1 MNVKTELCSRWRH
14 SSTLLLGLL
23 TCLLLLPATLSAQSR
38 VTVKGTVTDETDQPV
53 MSASVKV
60 IGMPNKGAITDLDGH
75 FTLTDVAS
83 DATLRISYVG
93 YIPQEIKLN
102 GRTSL
107 TIKLLPD
114 SELLGEVVV
123 VGYGTQ
129 KKENLTGA
137 VASVDVEKT
146 MQNRP
151 IADVG
156 HALQGVTPG
165 LSVTSISGQ
174 LGQGPAIKLR
184 GASGSLNASKGTTP
198 LILVDNVPVPDLSF
212 VNPNDIASISVLKDA
227 ASASI
232 YGTRAA
238 FGVILITTKKGRVG
252 DKATVTYSNN
262 FAWST
267 PTIMP
272 KLAKAYENAQA
283 MLLMAQ
289 REGKATV
296 DNWIGYNVDETAVE
310 KMKEWYDKYHGMS
323 EEELGEMQEGRD
335 FELRGGK
342 YYWYREFDPIKK
354 FMKTWSPQQ
363 THNVS
368 VSGGTDLTTYSIG
381 MGFLKQEGPLRY
393 NPDQNRRYTFNP
405 NVSSK
410 INDWVEVHG
419 GMMYT
424 HDNYSRPYRF
434 TSGVYDMWYYLL
446 RWPSFYP
453 YGTYKGKPFRSA
465 ITEVQQAKMESRKR
479 NYMRVNAGTVITPIK
494 NLSINFDYTFTLVST
509 HLYRPGGQVYG
520 YDFFNTSNPLKYD
533 GLYSKFHNRVYEESN
548 YAYNHVYKAYGTYD
562 FSLNDQHNF
571 KLMAGFDAEEN
582 EFRGHS
588 SDRKE
593 LIDPEMPEIALTTGD
608 QYVDDNPF
616 HYDQATAGFFG
627 RFNYNYQGKYLIELN
642 ARYDG
647 SSKFPSG
654 RKWGFFPSGSV
665 GWRVSEESFFEPL
678 TPTFSDLKLRASFG
692 TIGNQDVAAN
702 AYLSTIEQKTSKWL
716 ADGKQLPYFKMP
728 NAISPLLTWE
738 RVSTYDVGMD
748 MRFFNNKLGVSLD
761 WYKRITSD
769 MHSPGETLPSTFG
782 QKVPKV
788 NSGELTSTGMELIVD
803 FHHQFENG
811 LGITAGATLSTVKE
825 VLTKYTNTTK
835 NIYGLYEGKVLGE
848 IWGYETDR
856 LFTYDDC
863 VKNPDGTYLIDTKKV
878 ADQSKFETGKFR
890 FGPGDVKYKDLN
902 GDGKID
908 YGSNTVD
915 DHGDL
920 KVIGNTNPNFEYS
933 FNLGLNYAGVDLSA
947 FFQGVGSRHVNPLG
961 SVGIPGFTYEAMFEH
976 QMDYWTP
983 ENTNA
988 FYPRLMHNGNL
999 SSNTK
1004 NFKTQSRF
1012 LLNLGYLRLK
1022 NLTVGYSLPSELI
1035 AKAGMSGLRIYMSGE
1050 NLFELYKSKI
1060 PVDPESS
1067 TYKTNGAW
1075 NDPHSFGR
1083 TFPFSR
1089 TISLGLQVRF

>member
-14 SSTLLLGLL
+14 GSTLLLGLL

-93 YIPQEIKLN
+93 YVPQEIKLN

-198 LILVDNVPVPDLSF
+198 LILVDNVPIPDLSF

-238 FGVILITTKKGRVG
+238 FGVILITTKKG
-252 DKATVTYSNN
+252 KTSEKPNVTYSTN

-272 KLAKAYENAQA
+272 KLAKSYENAQA
-283 MLLMAQ
+283 MLLMSQ
-289 REGKATV
+289 REGGSEVNTV
-296 DNWIGYNVDETAVE
+296 GYYVDDIAVQ
-310 KMKEWYDKYHGMS
+310 KMKDWYDKYHGMS
-323 EEELGEMQEGRD
+323 EEELGEIQEGRD
-335 FELRGGK
+335 FEKRGGK
-342 YYWYREFDPIKK
+342 YYWYREFDPINM
-354 FMKTWSPQQ
+354 FMRKWAPQQ
-363 THNVS
+363 NHNLTIA
-368 VSGGTDLTTYSIG
+368 GGTDNTTYSMG
-381 MGFLKQEGPLRY
+381 LGFLTQMGPLKY
-393 NPDQNRRYTFNP
+393 NPDRNRRYTFNP
-405 NVSSK
+405 TISTR
-410 INDWVEVHG
+410 INKWLTVHG
-419 GMMYT
+419 SVMYT
-424 HDNYSRPYRF
+424 HDSYSRPYRF
-434 TSGVYDMWYYLL
+434 TSGTFDMWYYLL

-453 YGTYKGKPFRSA
+453 YGTYEGKPFRNA
-465 ITEVQQAKMESRKR
+465 ITEVQQAKLETRSR
-479 NYMRVNAGTVITPIK
+479 NYTRINAGAVVSPVK
-494 NLSINFDYTFTLVST
+494 NLDINLDYTFTHVNT
-509 HLYRPGGQVYG
+509 HIYRPGGQVWG
-520 YDFFNTSNPLKYD
+520 RDFFNTNNPLEYSS
-533 GLYSKFHNRVYEESN
+533 LYGAGHNRVYEESD
-548 YAYNHVYKAYGTYD
+548 YANNHVFKVYGTYN
-562 FSLNDQHNF
+562 LAINDNHRL

-582 EFRGHS
+582 EYRGHS
-588 SDRKE
+588 SQRKE
-593 LIDPEMPEIALTTGD
+593 LINFDYPEIALAIGD
-608 QYVDDNPF
+608 QNVDGNPY
-616 HYDQATAGFFG
+616 HYDRATCGFFG
-627 RFNYNYQGKYLIELN
+627 RINYDLMGKYLFEFN

-647 SSKFPSG
+647 SSKFPQGS
-654 RKWGFFPSGSV
+654 KWGFFPSGSI
-665 GWRVSEESFFEPL
+665 GWRVSEESFFEPIK
-678 TPTFSDLKLRASFG
+678 PTFSDLKLRASFG
-692 TIGNQDVAAN
+692 SIGNQDVAAN
-702 AYLSTIEQKTSKWL
+702 AFLSTIGQGTSSWL
-716 ADGKQLPYFKMP
+716 IDGKEVPYFGIP
-728 NAISPLLTWE
+728 NAVSPTLTWE
-738 RVSTYDVGMD
+738 RVSTYDVGAD
-748 MRFFNNKLGVSLD
+748 MRFFNNKLGFTVD
-761 WYKRITSD
+761 WYRRITSG

-782 QKVPKV
+782 QAVPKV
-788 NSGELTSTGMELIVD
+788 NEGELTSTGLELMMD
-803 FHHQFENG
+803 FRHEFSNG
-811 LGITAGATLSTVKE
+811 LGITAGASFSTVKE
-825 VLTKYTNTTK
+825 VITKYTNRTK
-835 NIYGLYEGKVLGE
+835 NIYGIYEGKVLGE

-856 LFTYDDC
+856 FFTIDDC
-863 VKNPDGTYLIDTKKV
+863 VKNAAGEYVIDTKKV
-878 ADQSKFETGKFR
+878 ASQKLFESGNFV
-890 FGPGDVKYKDLN
+890 FGPGDIKYKDLN

-920 KVIGNTNPNFEYS
+920 KVIGNSRPLFEYS
-933 FNLGLNYAGVDLSA
+933 FNLGLTYKGIDFST
-947 FFQGVGSRHVNPLG
+947 FFQGVGRKNIIPQG
-961 SVGIPGFTYEAMFEH
+961 SVGMPGFGYEAMFEH

-983 ENTNA
+983 ENPNA
-988 FYPRLMHNGNL
+988 FYPRLAFMGGFQGNV
-999 SSNTK
+999 K
-1004 NFKTQSRF
+1004 NFRPQTKY
-1012 LLNLGYLRLK
+1012 LLNLAYLRLK
-1022 NLTVGYSLPSELI
+1022 NLTVGYTLPEKVVSTVGIQSLRVYL
-1035 AKAGMSGLRIYMSGE
+1035 SGE
-1050 NLFELYKSKI
+1050 NLFEIYNSKV
-1060 PVDPESS
+1060 PVDPEMTTLKS
-1067 TYKTNGAW
+1067 GAW
-1075 NDPHSFGR
+1075 SDDYSFGR

-1089 TISLGLQVRF
+1089 MLSVGAQVRF